1 MLRRTLILATAALV
15 SAGTLAACGQ
25 GTEKAADGS
34 GPLVVGATAVPHA
47 EILEFLAPSLAE
59 AGTPIEVRVFNDY
72 VQPNTQL
79 VEGGLDANYF
89 QTKPYLD
96 EFNAA
101 RGATLVTVAGIHV
114 EPLGAY
120 SRRFQTLAAL
130 PDGADVAI
138 PNDASSVGR
147 SLILLQTA
155 GLIRLADP
163 TNPSQSLRDIVE
175 NPKNLRFREL
185 ESATLPRVLDQVDMA
200 VINTNYALDAG
211 LNPREDAL
219 TIEGGDSPY
228 VNYLVTRAEDQNDPR
243 VQALATALRSQAVK
257 DFIAEKYDGAVIP
270 AN

>member
-1 MLRRTLILATAALV
+1 MLRRSLLIAAATMVLA
-15 SAGTLAACGQ
+15 GCGQ
-25 GTEKAADGS
+25 GPETTDGT

-101 RGATLVTVAGIHV
+101 RGAGLVTVAGIHV

-130 PDGADVAI
+130 PNGADVAI

-147 SLILLQTA
+147 SLILLQAA
-155 GLIRLADP
+155 GLIRLNDP
-163 TNPSQSLRDIVE
+163 TNPSQSLRDIAE

-228 VNYLVTRAEDQNDPR
+228 VNYLVARSDNQNDPR
-243 VQALATALRSQAVK
+243 VQALATALRSQEVK
-257 DFIAEKYDGAVIP
+257 DFIAETYDGAVIP

>member
-1 MLRRTLILATAALV
+1 MLRRTLLVAAVTLA
-15 SAGTLAACGQ
+15 LAACGQ
-25 GTEKAADGS
+25 GAEKADGT
-34 GPLVVGATAVPHA
+34 GPLIVGATAVPHA

-101 RGATLVTVAGIHV
+101 RGASLVTVAGIHV

-163 TNPSQSLRDIVE
+163 TNPSQSLREIVE

-243 VQALATALRSQAVK
+243 VQALANALRSQAVK